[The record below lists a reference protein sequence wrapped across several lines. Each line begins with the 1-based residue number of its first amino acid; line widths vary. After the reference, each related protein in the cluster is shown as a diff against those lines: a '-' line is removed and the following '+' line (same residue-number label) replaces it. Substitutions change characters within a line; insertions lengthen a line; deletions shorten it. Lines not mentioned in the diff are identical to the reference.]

1 MYLCICL
8 LQEDIIEVFKIF
20 DRDGNGFISA
30 GELRHV
36 LNNLDEPVTDDEA
49 NEIIEEADTDGDG
62 QINYEEFVRMIT
74 GEMGKL

>member
-1 MYLCICL
+1 M
-8 LQEDIIEVFKIF
+8 FKIF